1 MFLVKKREREKEGL
15 VLLALLSTISLN
27 QVVITTTTT

>member
-1 MFLVKKREREKEGL
+1 MILVEMCEREKEGL
-15 VLLALLSTISLN
+15 VLLALLSTTSLN